1 MEKSAYVNYKSDIH
15 GTGAGQIV
23 DIIEKNDKTIVLVE
37 PLFNDKDRRNR
48 ERENIL
54 IPLELKDV
62 KVVDQTELNKRMRF
76 R

>member
-1 MEKSAYVNYKSDIH
+1 MEKSAYVNYKSDIY
-15 GTGAGQIV
+15 GAGAGQIV

-48 ERENIL
+48 ERDSIL